1 MLGLPFLQG
10 VDMETGDV
18 AITDYRG
25 HNIAINPSNLP
36 ETACTDAFA
45 ILEPSA
51 NPMFMAWLHEHPSD
65 EVKEYPSEEEARSA
79 AMQLA
84 RAWIDAHLDQ

>member
-1 MLGLPFLQG
+1 
-10 VDMETGDV
+10 METRDV
-18 AITDYRG
+18 KTTNYRD

-36 ETACTDAFA
+36 ESAFTDAFA

-51 NPMFMAWLHEHPSD
+51 NPMFTTWLHEHPA
-65 EVKEYPSEEEARSA
+65 EEIREYATEEDAYSA

-84 RAWIDAHLDQ
+84 HAWIDAHLDE